1 MQKAESILLLSLSLS
16 LFCLNGVYSQSIGA
30 KFGFNI
36 AKIVGGEDLEDID
49 EEDFDAD
56 VAFRTG
62 IQIGLAAEFPIND
75 RVSFQPELLY
85 LQKGYTLEGAFFG
98 EQIEVDAILNYF
110 EVPLLAKININQGPT
125 QFFFH
130 LGPSFSYGIDGKVRT
145 SFGGF
150 QEEIE
155 ADFGEDEEVNR
166 IDFNG
171 VLGAGIQVE
180 SGNGKLVFD
189 ARYVHDFNDFAADRA
204 DVGGEATYSRNIGL
218 SVGYFYTFKNK
229 SAEVV
234 EE

>member
-1 MQKAESILLLSLSLS
+1 MGKTNRIFLVFLFLSFYCSNAVLA
-16 LFCLNGVYSQSIGA
+16 QSIGA

-110 EVPLLAKININQGPT
+110 EVPLLAKININQGPY
-125 QFFFH
+125 
-130 LGPSFSYGIDGKVRT
+130 P
-145 SFGGF
+145 
-150 QEEIE
+150 
-155 ADFGEDEEVNR
+155 
-166 IDFNG
+166 
-171 VLGAGIQVE
+171 VLLPPWAFLFVW
-180 SGNGKLVFD
+180 D
-189 ARYVHDFNDFAADRA
+189 
-204 DVGGEATYSRNIGL
+204 
-218 SVGYFYTFKNK
+218 
-229 SAEVV
+229 
-234 EE
+234 